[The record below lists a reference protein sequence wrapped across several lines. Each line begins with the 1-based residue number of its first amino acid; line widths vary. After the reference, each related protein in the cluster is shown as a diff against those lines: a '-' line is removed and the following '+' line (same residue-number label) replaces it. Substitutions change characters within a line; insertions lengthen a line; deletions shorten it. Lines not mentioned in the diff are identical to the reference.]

1 MDGDMHYLWTL
12 FAERRYSMKGRRWG
26 WINVWRGRGNLLFF
40 PRFYEPSI
48 WRSVSH
54 MTPGNGHLW
63 CGYVYFQWRYFLYS
77 YTWKKSDLLF
87 LNLRSFLSMWLSTFY
102 LQVFFFQFISMNI
115 KKMCGKKIIVVNTDV
130 CSKKLQLML

>member
-1 MDGDMHYLWTL
+1 MVTFIFNGVT
-12 FAERRYSMKGRRWG
+12 
-26 WINVWRGRGNLLFF
+26 
-40 PRFYEPSI
+40 FYI
-48 WRSVSH
+48 H
-54 MTPGNGHLW
+54 IHG
-63 CGYVYFQWRYFLYS
+63 
-77 YTWKKSDLLF
+77 KKSDLLF